1 MIIDFLIHNLY
12 RKSVGRFNREDP
24 HLSDFDKLILKHRHF
39 WWKEM
44 DFAEPGI
51 FLLFGGRQTG
61 KTTSLKL
68 LIKHLLKEIPASN
81 IAYLACD
88 LIRNRFELIDNIR
101 FHLKDVKSE
110 HPLWLFLDEITFVAE
125 WEVSIKALADE
136 GVFRKNFCVITGS
149 DQILLQQAR
158 RGLVG
163 RRGNA
168 ERVDFAMHT
177 LSFREFHDLVK
188 TKNYEKRDGE
198 LFKDFII
205 CGGYLK
211 AINDFYSGAV
221 KKATIKTYADWL
233 IGDFERQRKSIRTLI
248 EILKSLV
255 VCYSSQITFGSLLD
269 HVQNISK
276 PTLIEYIDILERMGV
291 IFILYAY
298 DQNKKTGA
306 LKKARK
312 IYFADPFLFSVVSYL
327 LGEHQGTDKVS
338 TYESNI
344 VEGIVISEFR
354 RRYPSFYLKGK
365 GEIDLV
371 YLKNKKPEYV
381 EIKWGKQLRANDL
394 KEIKKYK
401 SARIL
406 ATEDNVPTVNNIPV
420 KSVVVELLS
429 HNLTGYQP

>member
-1 MIIDFLIHNLY
+1 
-12 RKSVGRFNREDP
+12 
-24 HLSDFDKLILKHRHF
+24 
-39 WWKEM
+39 M
-44 DFAEPGI
+44 DFTMPGI

-68 LIKHLLKEIPASN
+68 LIKHLLKKIPTSN

-88 LIRNRFELIDNIR
+88 LIRDRFELIDNIR
-101 FHLKDVKSE
+101 FHLKGVRSE
-110 HPLWLFLDEITFVAE
+110 HPVWLFLDEITFITA
-125 WEVSIKALADE
+125 WDVSIKALADE
-136 GVFRKNFCVITGS
+136 GVFRKNFCIITGS

-168 ERVDFAMHT
+168 ERVDFTMRT

-188 TKNYEKRDGE
+188 SKNYEKRYGE

-205 CGGYLK
+205 CGGYLR
-211 AINDFYSGAV
+211 AINDFYSGTV
-221 KKATIKTYADWL
+221 RKATIKTYADWL
-233 IGDFERQRKSIRTLI
+233 IGDFEKQRKSIRTLI
-248 EILKSLV
+248 AILKSLV

-276 PTLIEYIDILERMGV
+276 PTLIEYIEILERMGV

-298 DQNKKTGA
+298 DQNKETGA

-312 IYFADPFLFSVVSYL
+312 IYLTDPFLFSVMNYL
-327 LGEHQGTDKVS
+327 LGEHQGTDKIS
-338 TYESNI
+338 TSESNI
-344 VEGIVISEFR
+344 VEGIVVSEFM

-394 KEIKKYK
+394 KEIKRYK

-406 ATEDNVPTVNNIPV
+406 AREDNVPVINNIPV
-420 KSVVVELLS
+420 KSIVKEILQL
-429 HNLTGYQP
+429 